1 MNLNERELEKYLGGA
16 PKEAVVEFPK
26 VEEME
31 TGELSEDDLMNVLAG
46 LDYGVAV
53 EEQLDRHNIFSE
65 EVLTREKET
74 AMMLGELKQPEQNQ
88 TGVTK

>member
-16 PKEAVVEFPK
+16 SKEAVVEFPK

-31 TGELSEDDLMNVLAG
+31 TGELSEDDLMDALAG

-53 EEQLDRHNIFSE
+53 EEQLDRNNIFSE

-88 TGVTK
+88 TSVTK